1 MYVLD
6 ADLSNMTEFFTLSS
20 SVIIKYNDNNKVKNI
35 VSNRLYRYK
44 HNLTWSNVFDEVVD
58 ENVELKKTDFVTVS
72 VSSKTGA
79 GVECFEPDIN
89 EPICV
94 VQEFDKRLKF
104 ATFTINRDAVD
115 EDAVTH
121 KDGNNNK
128 KADAFAIMMGTQTLS
143 ACNKDPIK
151 INKDSLNGRFTVQ
164 KIQLKK

>member
-72 VSSKTGA
+72 VSSK
-79 GVECFEPDIN
+79 CIN
-89 EPICV
+89 
-94 VQEFDKRLKF
+94 
-104 ATFTINRDAVD
+104 
-115 EDAVTH
+115 
-121 KDGNNNK
+121 
-128 KADAFAIMMGTQTLS
+128 
-143 ACNKDPIK
+143 
-151 INKDSLNGRFTVQ
+151 
-164 KIQLKK
+164 